1 MIFQI
6 KAASLPKGSK
16 KQLNCIFVV
25 ALQNEQ
31 SQAALDAN
39 TLQLLPESVQ
49 SALNTAIAAEHFT
62 AASGQQI
69 GIIDHASH
77 SQFIVLGVGK
87 KREKQPKPPHKR
99 SPNTVSSTKP
109 SKPTS
114 TLTRI

>member
-39 TLQLLPESVQ
+39 TLQ
-49 SALNTAIAAEHFT
+49 
-62 AASGQQI
+62 
-69 GIIDHASH
+69 
-77 SQFIVLGVGK
+77 
-87 KREKQPKPPHKR
+87 
-99 SPNTVSSTKP
+99 
-109 SKPTS
+109 
-114 TLTRI
+114 